1 MSDRLLSTFPLPAPT
16 LSALARAG
24 YETSSDLSSL
34 TPEQLSKDLNIPLPA
49 SQAVFSATRPTAAP
63 PMTQSAAAMMG
74 TTTQYSTACAPLDRL
89 LGGGLKRGHILE
101 INGPPGSGKEQIAAN
116 AVTSFVDANQEVLF
130 VDMQNMV
137 LPATIKRI
145 LMAERPTAD
154 AGGMALVRYHTLH
167 TTAELVVFLRTLPA
181 YLAARP
187 ATGLLVLNSLP
198 FPFQVKQDY
207 KDRNAILDLLRQVLM
222 RACASMGLTVIITS
236 QLVSKSCQRDGE
248 SGSAPLGSKYT
259 MIPSFGAAQFPS
271 GKTYRVILVP
281 KTRTTGDMRLLSSPT
296 HVPSAHALREEPYQ
310 RVRGAIA

>member
-145 LMAERPTAD
+145 LMERPTAD

-187 ATGLLVLNSLP
+187 A
-198 FPFQVKQDY
+198 VKQDY